1 MLKDSDQL
9 YLQAAIELAKHG
21 DYSTTPNPRVGC
33 LIVRDGEVLGRGW
46 HVRHGEG
53 HAEVNALRDAGDRD
67 VTGATVY
74 VSLEPCAF
82 EGKTPPCSQTL
93 VRAGVSRVV
102 AAMTDPHPKVAGQG
116 FAELKNAGI
125 AVDILELPEARAV
138 NPGYL
143 SRLTRQRPYVRLK
156 VAMSADGRTAMAN
169 GESQWI
175 TGTPARADVQ
185 RLRARSCAVLT
196 GIGTVLADD
205 PQLTVRDA
213 QCAVDGHI
221 RQPLRVILDSKLRA
235 AADAA
240 VFTGPG
246 DALLVHATADG
257 ISDAPVEQLQCGNGR
272 VNLAALVSELAERK
286 LNEVLVEAGP
296 VLTGAFLEAGLWDEL
311 VLYQAPK
318 LMGSAARPVAQ
329 LPINHMAQA
338 VGATIRACDQIGD
351 DLRICLVPQHDLTEA
366 S

>member
-1 MLKDSDQL
+1 
-9 YLQAAIELAKHG
+9 
-21 DYSTTPNPRVGC
+21 
-33 LIVRDGEVLGRGW
+33 
-46 HVRHGEG
+46 
-53 HAEVNALRDAGDRD
+53 
-67 VTGATVY
+67 
-74 VSLEPCAF
+74 
-82 EGKTPPCSQTL
+82 
-93 VRAGVSRVV
+93 
-102 AAMTDPHPKVAGQG
+102 MTDPHPKVAGHG

-125 AVDILELPEARAV
+125 AVDILELPEARAL

-143 SRLTRQRPYVRLK
+143 SRLIRQRPYVRLK

-175 TGTPARADVQ
+175 TGTAARADVQ

-205 PQLTVRDA
+205 PQLTVRDPA
-213 QCAVDGHI
+213 CAVEGSI

-235 AADAA
+235 APDAQ

-246 DALLVHATADG
+246 AALLVHASGDRA
-257 ISDAPVEQLQCGNGR
+257 SDAAAEHLQCGNGK
-272 VNLAALVSELAERK
+272 VDLNELLTELAERK

-296 VLTGAFLEAGLWDEL
+296 ILIGAFLDAGLWDEL

-318 LMGSAARPVAQ
+318 LMGSDARPVAQ
-329 LPINHMAQA
+329 LSINHMAQA
-338 VGATIRACDQIGD
+338 VGATIRSCEQIGE
-351 DLRICLVPQHDLTEA
+351 DLRVCLVPQHDQTET